1 MGKDWSEE
9 GGQILQSSASPLG
22 EVKDVSPAGETCRF
36 LLWRDILPAAGHT
49 QGLTREELLMS
60 WGCYGLNACISPYV
74 DALTPSGT
82 VFGGGAPMMAA
93 RPLEEAGAH
102 AWTCAHSKDG
112 ASQSTESVG
121 TLTPGFQPPDR
132 ENCL

>member
-1 MGKDWSEE
+1 MGKDGSEE
-9 GGQILQSSASPLG
+9 GGQILQTSASPLG
-22 EVKDVSPAGETCRF
+22 EVKDVSPVGETCRF

-93 RPLEEAGAH
+93 GPLEETGAH
-102 AWTCAHSKDG
+102 AWPCAHSKDG
-112 ASQSTESVG
+112 ASQ
-121 TLTPGFQPPDR
+121 TLNQSAP
-132 ENCL
+132 